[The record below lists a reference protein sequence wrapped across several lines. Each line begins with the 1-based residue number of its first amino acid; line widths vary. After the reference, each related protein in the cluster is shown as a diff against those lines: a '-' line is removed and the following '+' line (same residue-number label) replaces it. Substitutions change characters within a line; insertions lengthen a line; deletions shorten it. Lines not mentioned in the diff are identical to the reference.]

1 MDMMLFNFVIDCLLV
16 MRSSHIFILF
26 TDKTKLVSTAL
37 HIYPRLAKKK
47 NREEENLILD
57 SALVSC

>member
-1 MDMMLFNFVIDCLLV
+1 MDVMLFNFVIDCLLV

-26 TDKTKLVSTAL
+26 TDKTKLVYTAL

-47 NREEENLILD
+47 KKKTQRRRRT
-57 SALVSC
+57 